1 MSEIITGRNPVL
13 EALKAGRP
21 INRILLERNISRH
34 STIAEIL
41 SLAARQHIPVEYVE
55 SRAVNRVIPEG
66 SQGVIAYTAAKEY
79 VTVEDL
85 LQIAREKNEPPFLLI
100 LDGIEDPQNLGA
112 ILRTAEAAGVHGVI
126 IRTRR
131 EVGLTDGVSRA
142 SAGAIEYV
150 PVARVTNLAQIIQE
164 LKDQSSKLKTKTKK
178 PNIENPTIQP
188 STFNLQTGDIWVTGV
203 DMSGKTDFRR
213 VDYTSGTAIVIG
225 GEGQGLSEL
234 VRKRCDNVVRIPMKG
249 KIASLNASVAA
260 ALAIYEVFR
269 QRETGQDNRVRKSE

>member
-21 INRILLERNISRH
+21 INRILLDRNISRH
-34 STIAEIL
+34 SVIAEIL

-55 SRAVNRVIPEG
+55 NRAVNRVIPEG

-112 ILRTAEAAGVHGVI
+112 ILRTAEAAGVHGVV
-126 IRTRR
+126 IRARR

-150 PVARVTNLAQIIQE
+150 PVARVTNIAQCIEQ
-164 LKDQSSKLKTKTKK
+164 LKNQKSKIKATNNSSK
-178 PNIENPTIQP
+178 IENGIPE
-188 STFNLQTGDIWVTGV
+188 NIWITGV
-203 DMSGKTDFRR
+203 DMSGTVDFSK
-213 VDYTSGTAIVIG
+213 VDYRSGTALVIG

-269 QRETGQDNRVRKSE
+269 QRNGIRQ